1 MQVRPPPTYKRN
13 RQTFERTIDRLRGGR
28 VLSYRTRRYC
38 LDVMDCRVILVSY
51 SCARPQ
57 TQLCTSL
64 YSLIVLSGREP
75 ALNRPDHDNEADDFL
90 GLTPPPTPTN
100 THARTHDLPLSVTSS
115 V

>member
-1 MQVRPPPTYKRN
+1 M
-13 RQTFERTIDRLRGGR
+13 ERSIDRLRDGR
-28 VLSYRTRRYC
+28 VLSYGTRRYC

-100 THARTHDLPLSVTSS
+100 THARTHDLRLSVTSS